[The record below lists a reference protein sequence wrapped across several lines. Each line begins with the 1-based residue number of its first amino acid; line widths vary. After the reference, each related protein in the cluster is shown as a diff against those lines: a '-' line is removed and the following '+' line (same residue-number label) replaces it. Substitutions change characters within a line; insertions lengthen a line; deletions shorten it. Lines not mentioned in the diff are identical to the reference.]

1 MPKSHNVNNE
11 HQKEKSY
18 RLVVFRS
25 EDMSE
30 VRSFDLTL
38 GNIYALLSGSLIL
51 LGIAIVALLA
61 LTPLKKLIPGYG
73 KIEANE
79 DFLTLIDEVNEINR
93 IMNDHEVYLGALRK
107 VLVANGD
114 SSQIEDLIFTGVDTL
129 PNSDSSISISVR
141 SISSDQKISLT
152 KDLSDSDA
160 LWRTIEND
168 QPLAPV
174 NGLISV
180 QFDPLIKHYG
190 VDVLAPAETPIKAI
204 LDGYVISSGW
214 DLETGYTIGVQ
225 HKGEI
230 ISFYKHNSI
239 LLKEKGTFV
248 SAGEA
253 LAIIGNTGT
262 LTSGPHL
269 HFEFWHHGKPI
280 NPEDIINFN

>member
-1 MPKSHNVNNE
+1 MSNSNKVQSKPP
-11 HQKEKSY
+11 QDKSY
-18 RLVVFRS
+18 KMVVFRS
-25 EDMSE
+25 EDMME
-30 VRSFDLTL
+30 VRTFDLTI
-38 GNIYALLSGSLIL
+38 GNIYALISGATLL
-51 LGIAIVALLA
+51 LGLLIVAILVF
-61 LTPLKKLIPGYG
+61 TPLKKLIPGYG

-79 DFLTLIDEVNEINR
+79 DFLTLIDEVNDMNRVVEDQEI
-93 IMNDHEVYLGALRK
+93 YLTALRK
-107 VLVANGD
+107 MLVSNGD
-114 SSQIEDLIFTGVDTL
+114 STEQEIVVPIAADTM
-129 PNSDSSISISVR
+129 SGTASTSV
-141 SISSDQKISLT
+141 ITDAQVPKYEVTLT

-160 LWRTIEND
+160 LWKSIEND
-168 QPLAPV
+168 KPRAPV
-174 NGLISV
+174 EGIISV
-180 QFDPLIKHYG
+180 KFDPLIKHYG
-190 VDVLAPAETPIKAI
+190 VDVLAPAETPVRSI
-204 LDGYVISSGW
+204 LDGYIISSGW

-253 LAIIGNTGT
+253 LAIIGNSGT

>member
-1 MPKSHNVNNE
+1 M
-11 HQKEKSY
+11 
-18 RLVVFRS
+18 VVFRS
-25 EDMSE
+25 EDMRE
-30 VRSFDLTL
+30 VRTFELSL
-38 GNIYALLSGSLIL
+38 GNIYALISGATLIL
-51 LGIAIVALLA
+51 GLIILGLLV

-79 DFLTLIDEVNEINR
+79 DFLVLVDEVNDMNR
-93 IMNDHEVYLGALRK
+93 IIEDQEIYLSALRK
-107 VLVANGD
+107 ILVANGD
-114 SSQIEDLIFTGVDTL
+114 SSGQEMIVPANIDTTAGL
-129 PNSDSSISISVR
+129 ASSAIATEVSPSVPV
-141 SISSDQKISLT
+141 SLT

-160 LWRTIEND
+160 LWKSIEND
-168 QPLAPV
+168 KPRAPV
-174 NGLISV
+174 EGLISV
-180 QFDPLIKHYG
+180 KFDPLIKHYG
-190 VDVLAPAETPIKAI
+190 VDILAPAETPVRSI
-204 LDGYVISSGW
+204 LDGYIISSGW

>member
-1 MPKSHNVNNE
+1 MSNSNKVQSKSSE
-11 HQKEKSY
+11 DKSY
-18 RLVVFRS
+18 KMVVFRS
-25 EDMSE
+25 EDMRE
-30 VRSFDLTL
+30 VRTFELSL
-38 GNIYALLSGSLIL
+38 GNIYALISGAALIL
-51 LGIAIVALLA
+51 GLVILGLLV

-79 DFLTLIDEVNEINR
+79 DFLVLVDEVNDMNR
-93 IMNDHEVYLGALRK
+93 IIEDQEIYLSALRK
-107 VLVANGD
+107 ILVANGD
-114 SSQIEDLIFTGVDTL
+114 SSGQEMIVPANIDTTAGL
-129 PNSDSSISISVR
+129 ASSAIATEVSPSVPV
-141 SISSDQKISLT
+141 SLT

-160 LWRTIEND
+160 LWKSIEND
-168 QPLAPV
+168 KPRAPV
-174 NGLISV
+174 EGLISV
-180 QFDPLIKHYG
+180 KFDPLIKHYG
-190 VDVLAPAETPIKAI
+190 VDILAPAETPVRSI
-204 LDGYVISSGW
+204 LDGYIISSGW